1 MNRLAGAVTVAVLI
15 SALGPAS
22 LVASAAADWDLAW
35 KKIESYTGRTAAVT
49 KSVAATTPVDGRAKS
64 WYESLA
70 GALDTF
76 GLGLLMLFR

>member
-1 MNRLAGAVTVAVLI
+1 MRVSVLMRVTVLAL
-15 SALGPAS
+15 ALGSAT
-22 LVASAAADWDLAW
+22 LVASAAADWDLDW
-35 KKIESYTGRTAAVT
+35 KKIEPYTGRTAAVT
-49 KSVAATTPVDGRAKS
+49 KSVTATTPVDGRAKT

>member
-1 MNRLAGAVTVAVLI
+1 MKVAVLTLAFG
-15 SALGPAS
+15 SVS
-22 LVASAAADWDLAW
+22 LVASAAADWDLDW
-35 KKIESYTGRTAAVT
+35 KKIEPYTGRTAAVT
-49 KSVAATTPVDGRAKS
+49 KSVAAATPVDGRAKT